1 MKKAQEPTYS
11 FVILTFVLIIVNTL
25 LAWLSVRL
33 VPAGASGVSWISIA
47 VAFMILFTLWFGA
60 YGAIAAYVGTL
71 LGSGL
76 LATDSLRQHPEI
88 AIVWAVAGLLQVLI
102 PLVAVRVFEVDL
114 TLETR
119 RDWTIVLLFGVLINN
134 VVGAAWGAWTLSL
147 VVPGNMVSIFTA
159 WLIGNII
166 VTILIVPLG
175 LRYVTPK
182 VQRSKLFVK
191 NYWD

>member
-1 MKKAQEPTYS
+1 MKKAHEPTYS
-11 FVILTFVLIIVNTL
+11 FVILTFILIIANTL

-33 VPAGASGVSWISIA
+33 LPVSADGVSLIYVA

-71 LGSGL
+71 LGGILTTPGL
-76 LATDSLRQHPEI
+76 QQHPEI
-88 AIVWAVAGLLQVLI
+88 ALFWAIAGLLQVLI
-102 PLVAVRVFEVDL
+102 PLLAVRVFEVNL
-114 TLETR
+114 TMESR

-134 VVGAAWGAWTLSL
+134 VIGAGWGSFALSL
-147 VVPGNMVSIFTA
+147 ITSGTMASIFST

-166 VTILIVPLG
+166 VTILIVPAS
-175 LRYVTPK
+175 LRFFTGK
-182 VQRSKLFVK
+182 VSRSRLFVR